1 MAPVSVQ
8 QFEKAV
14 EGLKK
19 MAKEQPADVVPM
31 PAGEKKE
38 KKGLFGVKHAH
49 TELLE
54 LCNMIY
60 DEGFKYSDGTVA
72 IPFGILFK
80 VREPT
85 LRVTDIQSAR
95 RAQATINVQH
105 IHLDCRFVTDVCNW
119 PTEIRISSRSDS
131 TRAKQPIG
139 SSPINILSAGHASP
153 H

>member
-80 VREPT
+80 VYSVINNRVVGLLAKARKYGLLYFEGEMLYQVRDDDKPIMLLKPIEK
-85 LRVTDIQSAR
+85 LRQ
-95 RAQATINVQH
+95 
-105 IHLDCRFVTDVCNW
+105 
-119 PTEIRISSRSDS
+119 E
-131 TRAKQPIG
+131 
-139 SSPINILSAGHASP
+139 LSGLN
-153 H
+153 